1 MDILFEK
8 KFFFLV
14 FAMFSKHMLYNVQ
27 YLAYFESLWESAK
40 CLQKF
45 FLQGP
50 IFKGLT
56 MFQVF
61 TSILFNYKGSNIEE
75 AKLV

>member
-1 MDILFEK
+1 MDILFGK
-8 KFFFLV
+8 KVFFFFFFLV
-14 FAMFSKHMLYNVQ
+14 LGMLAKQLGYNVQ

-50 IFKGLT
+50 ICKGLQC
-56 MFQVF
+56 FKCLQGF
-61 TSILFNYKGSNIEE
+61 EH
-75 AKLV
+75 